1 MFANFGIGALELAVS
16 LRIDQTIDP
25 LRRGDGETH
34 RHQFPRRCGK
44 AVFRRRA
51 MHVRAV
57 GIGDDQAGV
66 GGKYLAT
73 QILGEGEEQPV
84 AMGPVF
90 RPFLI
95 GAQILHR

>member
-1 MFANFGIGALELAVS
+1 MFANFGIGALELGVT
-16 LRIDQTIDP
+16 LRVEQTIEP
-25 LRRGDGETH
+25 LRGGDREAH

-44 AVFRRRA
+44 AVFWRRA
-51 MHVRAV
+51 MHMRPV

-66 GGKYLAT
+66 GGKYLAA

-84 AMGPVF
+84 AMSPVF
-90 RPFLI
+90 RPFLV